1 MQHTMYRLHAS
12 IALVF
17 ALVFAA
23 TGCTKDD
30 PTPLPSGEAED
41 RIDLIVDQPI
51 GDRAYAFGD
60 TVKIHVEARSN
71 DELHGYS
78 VRLVN
83 LSENLLVIDHSAHAH
98 GHEFIISDTWVNIV
112 SDTCAMAVHVEI
124 ASDHGLGDQRTQTV
138 FFTCYPQ

>member
-1 MQHTMYRLHAS
+1 MYPLHAS

-30 PTPLPSGEAED
+30 PTPLPSGEAEE
-41 RIDLIVDQPI
+41 RIDLAIKHPI
-51 GDRAYAFGD
+51 ADRAYAYGD
-60 TVKIHVEARSN
+60 TVKIHVEARSG

-83 LSENLLVIDHSAHAH
+83 LSENLLVVDHSAHAH
-98 GHEFIISDTWVNIV
+98 GHEFIISDVWVNTV
-112 SDTCAMAVHVEI
+112 ADTCSMALHVEI
-124 ASDHGLGDQRTQTV
+124 ASDHGLGDMRSETV
-138 FFTCYPQ
+138 FFRCYPE